1 MDNKFKKTT
10 KFEKQVQ
17 PARKYSQAINLSII
31 YELEGDAIEDVVVS
45 YDETFGKLADIELEI
60 EKNTGLNKG
69 KILGGRYGSVISINE
84 QTAWTL
90 DLVAKS
96 SSISSN
102 KKVSITNALDIFLD
116 HAVRDNLSENDFA
129 QKYESKRKNLEFI
142 NSNLQNLNRVFIVRA
157 PSWTSSVNDIKY
169 EESELEVF
177 IPDVTYHP
185 VPLFRFLLL
194 GLIEPSLLSPWD
206 LDVISYSFSELGLD
220 TESFVYKDSDIK
232 KRLQNTSLDF
242 KKLYELSIETQEKID
257 SLIDMKTVF
266 LSGGK
271 KRKRYDKSRLTEHVK
286 KMQPLEKDMWTNQSI
301 IGSLSQESINL
312 FEQQFKIW
320 QYLSKKMG
328 YFKREVL

>member
-1 MDNKFKKTT
+1 MR
-10 KFEKQVQ
+10 Q
-17 PARKYSQAINLSII
+17 R
-31 YELEGDAIEDVVVS
+31 
-45 YDETFGKLADIELEI
+45 
-60 EKNTGLNKG
+60 
-69 KILGGRYGSVISINE
+69 NE

-96 SSISSN
+96 SSISTN

-142 NSNLQNLNRVFIVRA
+142 NSNLQNLNRVFIVRT
-157 PSWTSSVNDIKY
+157 PSWTSSENDIRY

-177 IPDVTYHP
+177 IPDATYHP

-194 GLIEPSLLSPWD
+194 GLIEPSLLGPWD

-220 TESFVYKDSDIK
+220 TDSFTYEDSDIK

-242 KKLYELSIETQEKID
+242 KKLYELSIKTQEKID
-257 SLIDMKTVF
+257 SLIDTKTVF

-271 KRKRYDKSRLTEHVK
+271 KRKRYDKSRLNEHVK
-286 KMQPLEKDMWTNQSI
+286 KMQPLEKDMWTSQSI